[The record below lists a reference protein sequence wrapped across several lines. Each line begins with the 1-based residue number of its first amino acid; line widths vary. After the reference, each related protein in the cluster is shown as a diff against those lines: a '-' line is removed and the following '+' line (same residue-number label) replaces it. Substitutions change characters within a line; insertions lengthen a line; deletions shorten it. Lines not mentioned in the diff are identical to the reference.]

1 MNECLV
7 LTLLFLMN
15 NPATRC
21 YVRPDVGLE
30 VIYLLFVCLNVFT
43 DPDSRGVGL
52 LKQH

>member
-30 VIYLLFVCLNVFT
+30 VIT
-43 DPDSRGVGL
+43 PPAVGEAEF
-52 LKQH
+52 